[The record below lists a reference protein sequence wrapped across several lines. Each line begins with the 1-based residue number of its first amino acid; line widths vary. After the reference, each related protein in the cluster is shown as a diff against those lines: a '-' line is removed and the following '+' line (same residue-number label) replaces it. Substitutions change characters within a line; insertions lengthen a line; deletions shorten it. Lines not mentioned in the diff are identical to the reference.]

1 MRFRRR
7 RSTFRRRGGRG
18 RGGVRRMRSTSVR
31 RRGLRV
37 GFRM

>member
-7 RSTFRRRGGRG
+7 RSTFRRRVGRG
-18 RGGVRRMRSTSVR
+18 RVRRMRSTSVR